1 LVGPVSEQPREVNAA
16 RELLPETVE
25 IGEIRGRRQDQEQEV
40 DDRSRKAEKSNHFS
54 FFISHFSF
62 GHFGKPRSLLTL
74 KRSSRQNF
82 LQILTTERFHN
93 QMLHNAND

>member
-40 DDRSRKAEKSNHFS
+40 DDRSRKAEAIIFHFS
-54 FFISHFSF
+54 FHIFH
-62 GHFGKPRSLLTL
+62 LV
-74 KRSSRQNF
+74 
-82 LQILTTERFHN
+82 ILEN
-93 QMLHNAND
+93 QEVF